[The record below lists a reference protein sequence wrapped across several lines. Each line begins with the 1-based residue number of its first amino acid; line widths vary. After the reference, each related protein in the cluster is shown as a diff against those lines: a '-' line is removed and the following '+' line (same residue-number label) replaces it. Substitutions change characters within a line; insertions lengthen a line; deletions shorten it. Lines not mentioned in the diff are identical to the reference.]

1 MDTLAYAI
9 TIRLNLYSLCMT
21 KNPKF
26 KIECSIDIWR
36 LTQYKSGMLCKMRQ
50 DLSRPFAIAANAFHC
65 NCNKLSRR
73 TPLSP
78 SRTGAA
84 INGRATTRIPRAR
97 KNRIGS
103 DNLHSTRAL
112 KYWTE
117 CQRDGAFETQLRKE
131 LRVTMR
137 TTSRRPVV
145 LLLIQNWCWASCWFQ
160 EWSRIGKTIDPIR
173 MLR

>member
-1 MDTLAYAI
+1 MHTKRSCEKQLKRHNRAA
-9 TIRLNLYSLCMT
+9 THSSL
-21 KNPKF
+21 P
-26 KIECSIDIWR
+26 SQHD
-36 LTQYKSGMLCKMRQ
+36 Q
-50 DLSRPFAIAANAFHC
+50 SRAWSNC

-84 INGRATTRIPRAR
+84 NNGRATTRIPCAR

-112 KYWTE
+112 KCWTE
-117 CQRDGAFETQLRKE
+117 CQRDGTLEAQLRKE

-137 TTSRRPVV
+137 ATSSTFVL
-145 LLLIQNWCWASCWFQ
+145 LLLIQNWCWASCCFQ
-160 EWSRIGKTIDPIR
+160 EWSWIEKIIDPIR